1 MHLPGGRA
9 SRGGVPRGDARFL
22 ELISVRGG
30 TPTYLRA
37 DRDTLCVFS
46 VMPRVCL
53 PCPPKQKRAA
63 YTALGQGVQRP
74 FSAPV
79 WSPPLKCLCP
89 LHPREGAAYRPRPH
103 TGLCLAPAALPWSLP
118 RTGMPLRTFCAGA
131 APTHPRDS
139 AEESS
144 LTLEAPPE
152 AQLGTRPPLSLGQL
166 RP

>member
-63 YTALGQGVQRP
+63 YTALGQGGTAPFLRTRLVPAPQMPLPASSAGRSCVQ
-74 FSAPV
+74 AP
-79 WSPPLKCLCP
+79 PP
-89 LHPREGAAYRPRPH
+89 HGAAS
-103 TGLCLAPAALPWSLP
+103 GASSSALVTPSDWN
-118 RTGMPLRTFCAGA
+118 
-131 APTHPRDS
+131 
-139 AEESS
+139 
-144 LTLEAPPE
+144 APPDFLRWGSSYSPSG
-152 AQLGTRPPLSLGQL
+152 LG
-166 RP
+166 